1 MQNER
6 VVRARFSLPD
16 AFSPHRFGEEIDN
29 LEHLE
34 RTMFSKLKA
43 AAVSALIGITA
54 LTAVPATAQ
63 ESGIYLKFGGRG
75 DHGGVYFGDDTRV
88 QYREGRR
95 HYHRDRRDYRGRWC
109 TPGRAL
115 NKAERMGVR
124 RARIADV
131 SRRTITVVGRSYRG
145 RAVVTFARA
154 PRCPVIG

>member
-1 MQNER
+1 
-6 VVRARFSLPD
+6 
-16 AFSPHRFGEEIDN
+16 
-29 LEHLE
+29 
-34 RTMFSKLKA
+34 MFNKLKA

-63 ESGIYLKFGGRG
+63 ESGIYLKFGGQG
-75 DHGGVYFGDDTRV
+75 DHGGVYSGDVSRV

-95 HYHRDRRDYRGRWC
+95 HYRDRHDRWNRHC

-124 RARIADV
+124 RARVADV

>member
-1 MQNER
+1 
-6 VVRARFSLPD
+6 
-16 AFSPHRFGEEIDN
+16 
-29 LEHLE
+29 
-34 RTMFSKLKA
+34 MFTKLKA

-63 ESGIYLKFGGRG
+63 ESAIHLRLGHGNSAGI
-75 DHGGVYFGDDTRV
+75 YFGDNSRV
-88 QYREGRR
+88 HYREGRR
-95 HYHRDRRDYRGRWC
+95 FHRDRRHDRNWARAC

-115 NKAERMGVR
+115 DKAERMGVR
-124 RARIADV
+124 RARVADV

>member
-1 MQNER
+1 M
-6 VVRARFSLPD
+6 L
-16 AFSPHRFGEEIDN
+16 
-29 LEHLE
+29 
-34 RTMFSKLKA
+34 SKLKA

-63 ESGIYLKFGGRG
+63 ESGIYLKFGDRS
-75 DHGGVYFGDDTRV
+75 GGYFGDDSRV

-95 HYHRDRRDYRGRWC
+95 HYRDRHDGWGRRC

-131 SRRTITVVGRSYRG
+131 SRRTITVVGRSYHG